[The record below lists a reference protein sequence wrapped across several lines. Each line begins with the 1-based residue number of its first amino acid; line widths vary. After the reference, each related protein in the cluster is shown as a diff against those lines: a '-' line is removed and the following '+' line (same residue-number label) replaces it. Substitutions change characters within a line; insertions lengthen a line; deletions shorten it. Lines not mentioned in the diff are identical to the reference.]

1 MIKKHGNE
9 KVIKN
14 QKQWGAVSDELEKER
29 LKLQSYDHTLLP
41 LIGDVAGKR
50 ILDYG
55 AGPGILA
62 SVLAKRGAN
71 IKVFDIC
78 EKMRALAG
86 AKMGA
91 ENVYGLAEQIPEGSF
106 DAVIC
111 NLVLCIVPEEEVA
124 NIAKNIRNSLKDGGH
139 AYIGFCNPKIFDVPE
154 SQLDTRLQ
162 SGNRYEENHVY
173 KKIKK
178 EGNYE
183 ILELH
188 RPIEWYVQEYEKA
201 GLKVVDILFTPR
213 YELNGQKIQDFV
225 LFKLAKEVSHNDGQ
239 DKE

>member
-1 MIKKHGNE
+1 MKITIETREKKL
-9 KVIKN
+9 VKN
-14 QKQWGAVSDELEKER
+14 QKQWGAVSAELEEES
-29 LKLQSYDHTLLP
+29 LKLQSYDHTLIP
-41 LIGDVAGKR
+41 LLGDIKGKR

-62 SVLAKRGAN
+62 SVLAKQGAEV
-71 IKVFDIC
+71 KVYDVC

-86 AKMGA
+86 QKIGA
-91 ENVYGLAEQIPEGSF
+91 ENVYELAEQIPEGRF
-106 DAVIC
+106 DTVIC

-124 NIAKNIRNSLKDGGH
+124 NIARNIGRFLREDGV
-139 AYIGFCNPKIFDVPE
+139 AYIGFCNPRIFDVPE

-162 SGNRYEENHVY
+162 TGNRYEENHVY

-188 RPIEWYVQEYEKA
+188 RPIEWYVQEYKKA
-201 GLKVVDILFTPR
+201 GLEVAEVLFTPE
-213 YELNGQKIQDFV
+213 YELDSRKIQDFV
-225 LFKLAKEVSHNDGQ
+225 LFKLAKGGGT
-239 DKE
+239 K